1 MLAKFEKRAYAGN
14 EHVWVGKYRNLHNI
28 SHWHMEH
35 ELIACR
41 EGSAQVM
48 LDDTMF
54 NITQQQCIFCHSGCV
69 HYISAS
75 PDSLLLVCLFNEKM
89 YDPITSPF
97 TLENPVFEDRY
108 GILPKLSEIRHELQN
123 QPIFFECRTEAMIGE
138 ILVDVFRGEP
148 LRKAQWQFSDVI
160 TRYKHLDL
168 VLENFAY
175 LFIWNFQFINTA
187 FGFSFLRQIPCHKQ
201 YAPKIIDA
209 IVYFVVCQLQTD
221 RLFNFL
227 PSNQTLN
234 FVPCGFIRFVNKSFY
249 KVVAAG
255 IDPVRL
261 RLCIKLSAKS
271 VNMVNHIPRTVNIG
285 ITKTISII
293 LVFRFT

>member
-54 NITQQQCIFCHSGCV
+54 NITQQQCIFCHSGRV

-75 PDSLLLVCLFNEKM
+75 PDSVLLVCLFDEKM

-97 TLENPVFEDRY
+97 ALENPVFEDRY

-160 TRYKHLDL
+160 TRYKQLLNHIDLEYEHITYQNAVQFMNMSDAYFSRYFKRQAGMTFSQYLNVVRIEKAVQLLDS
-168 VLENFAY
+168 VPTMK
-175 LFIWNFQFINTA
+175 ITDVM
-187 FGFSFLRQIPCHKQ
+187 LR
-201 YAPKIIDA
+201 
-209 IVYFVVCQLQTD
+209 
-221 RLFNFL
+221 
-227 PSNQTLN
+227 
-234 FVPCGFIRFVNKSFY
+234 CGFNTIRSFN
-249 KVVAAG
+249 
-255 IDPVRL
+255 R
-261 RLCIKLSAKS
+261 
-271 VNMVNHIPRTVNIG
+271 
-285 ITKTISII
+285 
-293 LVFRFT
+293 VFREVTGFTPTTLPPGYVLNTRSVPTIQGSFDPTLSDAELLNE

>member
-54 NITQQQCIFCHSGCV
+54 NITQQQCIFCHSGRV

-97 TLENPVFEDRY
+97 ALENPVFEDRY

-138 ILVDVFRGEP
+138 ILVDIFRGEP

-160 TRYKHLDL
+160 TRYKQLLNYIDLEYEHITYQNAVQFMNMSDAYFSRYFKRQAGMTFSQYLNVVRIEKTVQLLDSAPTMKITD
-168 VLENFAY
+168 VM
-175 LFIWNFQFINTA
+175 
-187 FGFSFLRQIPCHKQ
+187 LR
-201 YAPKIIDA
+201 
-209 IVYFVVCQLQTD
+209 
-221 RLFNFL
+221 
-227 PSNQTLN
+227 
-234 FVPCGFIRFVNKSFY
+234 CGFNTIRSFN
-249 KVVAAG
+249 
-255 IDPVRL
+255 R
-261 RLCIKLSAKS
+261 
-271 VNMVNHIPRTVNIG
+271 
-285 ITKTISII
+285 
-293 LVFRFT
+293 VFRAVTGFTPTTLPPGYVLNTRSVPTIQGSFDPTLSDAELLNE

>member
-160 TRYKHLDL
+160 TRYKQLLNHIDLEYEHITYQNAVQFMNMSDAYFSRYFKRQAGMTFSQYLNVERIEKAVQLLDSAPTMKITD
-168 VLENFAY
+168 VM
-175 LFIWNFQFINTA
+175 
-187 FGFSFLRQIPCHKQ
+187 LR
-201 YAPKIIDA
+201 
-209 IVYFVVCQLQTD
+209 
-221 RLFNFL
+221 
-227 PSNQTLN
+227 
-234 FVPCGFIRFVNKSFY
+234 CGFNTIRSFN
-249 KVVAAG
+249 
-255 IDPVRL
+255 R
-261 RLCIKLSAKS
+261 
-271 VNMVNHIPRTVNIG
+271 
-285 ITKTISII
+285 
-293 LVFRFT
+293 VFREVTGFTPTTLPPGYVLNTRSVPTIQGSFDPTLSDAELLNE

>member
-54 NITQQQCIFCHSGCV
+54 HITQQQCIFCHSGRV

-75 PDSLLLVCLFNEKM
+75 PDSLLLVCLFDEKM

-97 TLENPVFEDRY
+97 ALENPVFEDRY

-123 QPIFFECRTEAMIGE
+123 QPIFFEYRTEAMIGE

-160 TRYKHLDL
+160 TRYKQLLNHIDL
-168 VLENFAY
+168 EYEHITYQNAVQFMNMSDAY
-175 LFIWNFQFINTA
+175 
-187 FGFSFLRQIPCHKQ
+187 FSRYFKRQAGMTFSQYLNVVRIEKAVQLLNSAPTMKITDVMLR
-201 YAPKIIDA
+201 
-209 IVYFVVCQLQTD
+209 
-221 RLFNFL
+221 
-227 PSNQTLN
+227 
-234 FVPCGFIRFVNKSFY
+234 CGFNTIRSFN
-249 KVVAAG
+249 
-255 IDPVRL
+255 R
-261 RLCIKLSAKS
+261 
-271 VNMVNHIPRTVNIG
+271 
-285 ITKTISII
+285 
-293 LVFRFT
+293 VFREVTGFTPTTLPPGYVLNTRSVPTIQGSFDPTLSDAELLNE

>member
-54 NITQQQCIFCHSGCV
+54 NITQQQCIFCHSGCI

-160 TRYKHLDL
+160 TRYKQLLNHIDLEYEHITYRNAVQFMNMSDAYFSRYFKRQAGMTFSQYLNVVRNEKAVQLLDSAPTMKITD
-168 VLENFAY
+168 VM
-175 LFIWNFQFINTA
+175 
-187 FGFSFLRQIPCHKQ
+187 LR
-201 YAPKIIDA
+201 
-209 IVYFVVCQLQTD
+209 
-221 RLFNFL
+221 
-227 PSNQTLN
+227 
-234 FVPCGFIRFVNKSFY
+234 CGFNTIRSFN
-249 KVVAAG
+249 
-255 IDPVRL
+255 R
-261 RLCIKLSAKS
+261 
-271 VNMVNHIPRTVNIG
+271 
-285 ITKTISII
+285 
-293 LVFRFT
+293 VFREVTGFTPTTLPPGYVLNTRSVPTIQGSFDPTLSDAELLNE

>member
-54 NITQQQCIFCHSGCV
+54 HITQQQCIFCHSGRV

-75 PDSLLLVCLFNEKM
+75 PDSVLLVCLFDEKL

-97 TLENPVFEDRY
+97 ALENPVFEDRY

-160 TRYKHLDL
+160 TRYKQLLNHIDLEYEHITYQNAVQFMNMSDAYFSRYFKRQAGMTFSQYLNVVRIEKSVQLLDSAPTMKITD
-168 VLENFAY
+168 VM
-175 LFIWNFQFINTA
+175 
-187 FGFSFLRQIPCHKQ
+187 LR
-201 YAPKIIDA
+201 
-209 IVYFVVCQLQTD
+209 
-221 RLFNFL
+221 
-227 PSNQTLN
+227 
-234 FVPCGFIRFVNKSFY
+234 CGFNTIRSFN
-249 KVVAAG
+249 
-255 IDPVRL
+255 R
-261 RLCIKLSAKS
+261 
-271 VNMVNHIPRTVNIG
+271 
-285 ITKTISII
+285 
-293 LVFRFT
+293 VFREVTGFTPTTLPPGYVLNTRSVPTIQGSFDPTLSDAELLNE

>member
-54 NITQQQCIFCHSGCV
+54 NITQQQCIFCHSGRV

-97 TLENPVFEDRY
+97 ALENPVFEDRY

-160 TRYKHLDL
+160 TRYKQLLNYIDLEYEHITYRNAVQFMNMSDAYFSRYFKRQAGMTFSQYLNVVRIEKAVQLLDSAPTMKITD
-168 VLENFAY
+168 VM
-175 LFIWNFQFINTA
+175 
-187 FGFSFLRQIPCHKQ
+187 LR
-201 YAPKIIDA
+201 
-209 IVYFVVCQLQTD
+209 
-221 RLFNFL
+221 
-227 PSNQTLN
+227 
-234 FVPCGFIRFVNKSFY
+234 CGFNTIRSFN
-249 KVVAAG
+249 
-255 IDPVRL
+255 R
-261 RLCIKLSAKS
+261 
-271 VNMVNHIPRTVNIG
+271 
-285 ITKTISII
+285 
-293 LVFRFT
+293 VFREVTGFTPTTLPPGYVLNTRSVPTIQGSFDPTLSDAELLNE

>member
-160 TRYKHLDL
+160 TRYKQLLNHIDLEYEHITYRNAVQFMNMSDAYFSRYFKRQAGMTFSQYLNVVRIEKAVQLLDSAPTMKITD
-168 VLENFAY
+168 VM
-175 LFIWNFQFINTA
+175 
-187 FGFSFLRQIPCHKQ
+187 LR
-201 YAPKIIDA
+201 
-209 IVYFVVCQLQTD
+209 
-221 RLFNFL
+221 
-227 PSNQTLN
+227 
-234 FVPCGFIRFVNKSFY
+234 CGFNTIRSFN
-249 KVVAAG
+249 
-255 IDPVRL
+255 R
-261 RLCIKLSAKS
+261 
-271 VNMVNHIPRTVNIG
+271 
-285 ITKTISII
+285 
-293 LVFRFT
+293 VFREVTGFTPTALPPGYVLNTRSVPTIQGSFDPTLSDAELLNE

>member
-97 TLENPVFEDRY
+97 ALENPVFEDRY

-148 LRKAQWQFSDVI
+148 LRRAQWQFSNVI
-160 TRYKHLDL
+160 TRYKQLLNHIDLEYEHITYQNAVQFMNMSDAYFSRYFKRQAGMTFSQYLNVVRIEKAVQLLDSAPTMKITD
-168 VLENFAY
+168 VM
-175 LFIWNFQFINTA
+175 
-187 FGFSFLRQIPCHKQ
+187 LR
-201 YAPKIIDA
+201 
-209 IVYFVVCQLQTD
+209 
-221 RLFNFL
+221 
-227 PSNQTLN
+227 
-234 FVPCGFIRFVNKSFY
+234 CGFNTIRSFN
-249 KVVAAG
+249 
-255 IDPVRL
+255 R
-261 RLCIKLSAKS
+261 
-271 VNMVNHIPRTVNIG
+271 
-285 ITKTISII
+285 
-293 LVFRFT
+293 VFREVTGFTPTTLPPGYVLNTRSVPTIQGSFDPTLSDAELLNE

>member
-54 NITQQQCIFCHSGCV
+54 NITQQQCIFCHSGRV

-97 TLENPVFEDRY
+97 ALENPVFEDRY

-138 ILVDVFRGEP
+138 ILVDIFRGEP

-160 TRYKHLDL
+160 TRYKQLLNYIDLEYEHITYQNAVQFMNMSDAYFSRYFKRQAGITFSQYLNVVRIEKAVQLLDSAPTMKITD
-168 VLENFAY
+168 VM
-175 LFIWNFQFINTA
+175 
-187 FGFSFLRQIPCHKQ
+187 LR
-201 YAPKIIDA
+201 
-209 IVYFVVCQLQTD
+209 
-221 RLFNFL
+221 
-227 PSNQTLN
+227 
-234 FVPCGFIRFVNKSFY
+234 CGFNTIRSFN
-249 KVVAAG
+249 
-255 IDPVRL
+255 R
-261 RLCIKLSAKS
+261 
-271 VNMVNHIPRTVNIG
+271 
-285 ITKTISII
+285 
-293 LVFRFT
+293 VFRAVTGFTPTTLPPGYVLNTRSVPTIQGSFDPTLSDAELLNE

>member
-54 NITQQQCIFCHSGCV
+54 NITQQQCIFCHSGRV

-75 PDSLLLVCLFNEKM
+75 PDSVLLVCLFDEKM

-97 TLENPVFEDRY
+97 ALENPVFEDRY
-108 GILPKLSEIRHELQN
+108 GILAKLSEIRHELQN

-160 TRYKHLDL
+160 TRYKQLLNHIDLEYEHITYQNAVQFMNMSDAYFSRYFKRQAGMTFSQYLNVVRIEKAVQLLDSAPTMKITD
-168 VLENFAY
+168 VM
-175 LFIWNFQFINTA
+175 
-187 FGFSFLRQIPCHKQ
+187 LR
-201 YAPKIIDA
+201 
-209 IVYFVVCQLQTD
+209 
-221 RLFNFL
+221 
-227 PSNQTLN
+227 
-234 FVPCGFIRFVNKSFY
+234 CGFNTIRSFN
-249 KVVAAG
+249 
-255 IDPVRL
+255 R
-261 RLCIKLSAKS
+261 
-271 VNMVNHIPRTVNIG
+271 
-285 ITKTISII
+285 
-293 LVFRFT
+293 VFREVTGFTPTTLPPGYVLNTRSVPTIQGSFDPTLSDAELLNE

>member
-54 NITQQQCIFCHSGCV
+54 NITQQQCIFCHSGRV

-97 TLENPVFEDRY
+97 ALENPVFEDRY

-160 TRYKHLDL
+160 TRYKQLLNHIDLEYEHITYQNAVQFMNMSDAYFSRYFKRQAGMTFSQYLNVVRIEKAVQLLDSAPTMKITD
-168 VLENFAY
+168 VM
-175 LFIWNFQFINTA
+175 
-187 FGFSFLRQIPCHKQ
+187 LR
-201 YAPKIIDA
+201 
-209 IVYFVVCQLQTD
+209 
-221 RLFNFL
+221 
-227 PSNQTLN
+227 
-234 FVPCGFIRFVNKSFY
+234 CGFNTIRSFN
-249 KVVAAG
+249 
-255 IDPVRL
+255 R
-261 RLCIKLSAKS
+261 
-271 VNMVNHIPRTVNIG
+271 
-285 ITKTISII
+285 
-293 LVFRFT
+293 VFREVTGFTPTTLPPGYVLNTRSVPTIQGSFDPTLSDAELLNE

>member
-54 NITQQQCIFCHSGCV
+54 NITQQQCIFCHSGRV

-97 TLENPVFEDRY
+97 ALENPVFEDRY

-160 TRYKHLDL
+160 THYKQLLNYIDLEYEHITYQNAVQFMNMSDAYFSRYFKRQAGMTFSQYLNVVRIEKAVQLLDSAPTMKITD
-168 VLENFAY
+168 VM
-175 LFIWNFQFINTA
+175 
-187 FGFSFLRQIPCHKQ
+187 LR
-201 YAPKIIDA
+201 
-209 IVYFVVCQLQTD
+209 
-221 RLFNFL
+221 
-227 PSNQTLN
+227 
-234 FVPCGFIRFVNKSFY
+234 CGFNTIRSFN
-249 KVVAAG
+249 
-255 IDPVRL
+255 R
-261 RLCIKLSAKS
+261 
-271 VNMVNHIPRTVNIG
+271 
-285 ITKTISII
+285 
-293 LVFRFT
+293 VFRAVTGFTPTTLPPGYVLNTRSVPTIQGSFDPTLSDAELLNE

>member
-160 TRYKHLDL
+160 TRYKQLLNYIDLEYEHITYRNAVQFMNMSDAYFSRYFKRQAGMTFSQYLNVVRIEKAVQLLDSAPTMKITD
-168 VLENFAY
+168 VM
-175 LFIWNFQFINTA
+175 
-187 FGFSFLRQIPCHKQ
+187 LR
-201 YAPKIIDA
+201 
-209 IVYFVVCQLQTD
+209 
-221 RLFNFL
+221 
-227 PSNQTLN
+227 
-234 FVPCGFIRFVNKSFY
+234 CGFNTIRSFN
-249 KVVAAG
+249 
-255 IDPVRL
+255 R
-261 RLCIKLSAKS
+261 
-271 VNMVNHIPRTVNIG
+271 
-285 ITKTISII
+285 
-293 LVFRFT
+293 VFRAVTGFTPTTLPPGYVLNTRSVPTIQGSFDPTLSDAELLNE

>member
-54 NITQQQCIFCHSGCV
+54 NITQQQCIFCHSGRV

-75 PDSLLLVCLFNEKM
+75 PDSLLLVCLFDEKM

-97 TLENPVFEDRY
+97 ALENPVFEDRY

-123 QPIFFECRTEAMIGE
+123 QPIFFECRTEAMMGE
-138 ILVDVFRGEP
+138 ILVDIFRGEP

-160 TRYKHLDL
+160 TRYKQLLNHIDL
-168 VLENFAY
+168 EYEHITYQNAVQFMNMSDAY
-175 LFIWNFQFINTA
+175 
-187 FGFSFLRQIPCHKQ
+187 FSRYFKRQAGMTFSQYLNVVRIEKAVQLLNSAPTMKITDVMLR
-201 YAPKIIDA
+201 
-209 IVYFVVCQLQTD
+209 
-221 RLFNFL
+221 
-227 PSNQTLN
+227 
-234 FVPCGFIRFVNKSFY
+234 CGFNTIRSFN
-249 KVVAAG
+249 
-255 IDPVRL
+255 R
-261 RLCIKLSAKS
+261 
-271 VNMVNHIPRTVNIG
+271 
-285 ITKTISII
+285 
-293 LVFRFT
+293 VFREVTGFTPTTLPAGYVLNTRSVPTIQGSFDPTLSDAELLNE

>member
-54 NITQQQCIFCHSGCV
+54 NITQQQCIFCHSGRV

-75 PDSLLLVCLFNEKM
+75 PDSVLLVCLFDEKM

-97 TLENPVFEDRY
+97 ALENPVFEDRY

-160 TRYKHLDL
+160 TRYKQLLNHIDLEYEHITYQNAVQFMNMSDAYFSRYFKRQAGMTFSQYLNVVRIEKAVQLLDSAPTMKITD
-168 VLENFAY
+168 VM
-175 LFIWNFQFINTA
+175 
-187 FGFSFLRQIPCHKQ
+187 LR
-201 YAPKIIDA
+201 
-209 IVYFVVCQLQTD
+209 
-221 RLFNFL
+221 
-227 PSNQTLN
+227 
-234 FVPCGFIRFVNKSFY
+234 CGFNTIRSFN
-249 KVVAAG
+249 
-255 IDPVRL
+255 R
-261 RLCIKLSAKS
+261 
-271 VNMVNHIPRTVNIG
+271 
-285 ITKTISII
+285 
-293 LVFRFT
+293 VFREVTGFTPTTLPAGYVLNTRSVPTIQGSFDPTLSDAELLNE

>member
-138 ILVDVFRGEP
+138 ILVDVLRGEP

-160 TRYKHLDL
+160 TRYKQLLNHIDLEYEHITYRNAVQFMNMSDAYFSRYFKRQAGMTFSQYLNVVRIEKAVQLLDSAPTMKITD
-168 VLENFAY
+168 VM
-175 LFIWNFQFINTA
+175 
-187 FGFSFLRQIPCHKQ
+187 LR
-201 YAPKIIDA
+201 
-209 IVYFVVCQLQTD
+209 
-221 RLFNFL
+221 
-227 PSNQTLN
+227 
-234 FVPCGFIRFVNKSFY
+234 CGFNTIRSFN
-249 KVVAAG
+249 
-255 IDPVRL
+255 R
-261 RLCIKLSAKS
+261 
-271 VNMVNHIPRTVNIG
+271 
-285 ITKTISII
+285 
-293 LVFRFT
+293 VFREVTGFTPTTLPPGYVLNTRSVPTIQGSFDPTLSDAELLNE

>member
-54 NITQQQCIFCHSGCV
+54 NITRQQCIFCHSGRV

-97 TLENPVFEDRY
+97 ALENPVFEDRY

-160 TRYKHLDL
+160 TRYKQLLNYIDLEYEHITYQNAVQFMNMSDAYFSRYFKRQAGMTFSQYLNVVRIEKAVQLLDSAPTMKITD
-168 VLENFAY
+168 VM
-175 LFIWNFQFINTA
+175 
-187 FGFSFLRQIPCHKQ
+187 LR
-201 YAPKIIDA
+201 
-209 IVYFVVCQLQTD
+209 
-221 RLFNFL
+221 
-227 PSNQTLN
+227 
-234 FVPCGFIRFVNKSFY
+234 CGFNTIRSFN
-249 KVVAAG
+249 
-255 IDPVRL
+255 R
-261 RLCIKLSAKS
+261 
-271 VNMVNHIPRTVNIG
+271 
-285 ITKTISII
+285 
-293 LVFRFT
+293 VFRAVTGFTPTTLPPGYVLNTRSVPTIQGSFDPTLSDAELLNE

>member
-35 ELIACR
+35 ELISCR

-97 TLENPVFEDRY
+97 ALENPVFEDRY

-160 TRYKHLDL
+160 TRYKQLLNHIDLEYEHITYQNAVQFMNMSDAYFSRYFKRQAGMTFSQYLNVVRIEKAVQLLDSAPTMKITD
-168 VLENFAY
+168 VM
-175 LFIWNFQFINTA
+175 
-187 FGFSFLRQIPCHKQ
+187 LR
-201 YAPKIIDA
+201 
-209 IVYFVVCQLQTD
+209 
-221 RLFNFL
+221 
-227 PSNQTLN
+227 
-234 FVPCGFIRFVNKSFY
+234 CGFNTIRSFN
-249 KVVAAG
+249 
-255 IDPVRL
+255 R
-261 RLCIKLSAKS
+261 
-271 VNMVNHIPRTVNIG
+271 
-285 ITKTISII
+285 
-293 LVFRFT
+293 VFREVTGFTPTTLPPGYVLNTRSVPTIQGSFDPTLSDAELLNE

>member
-54 NITQQQCIFCHSGCV
+54 NITQQQCIFCHSGRV

-97 TLENPVFEDRY
+97 ALENPVFEDRY

-160 TRYKHLDL
+160 TRYKQLLNYIDLEYEHITYQNAVQFMNMSDAYFSCYFKRQAGMTFSQYLNVVRIEKAVQLLDSAPTMKITD
-168 VLENFAY
+168 VM
-175 LFIWNFQFINTA
+175 
-187 FGFSFLRQIPCHKQ
+187 LR
-201 YAPKIIDA
+201 
-209 IVYFVVCQLQTD
+209 
-221 RLFNFL
+221 
-227 PSNQTLN
+227 
-234 FVPCGFIRFVNKSFY
+234 CGFNTIRSFN
-249 KVVAAG
+249 
-255 IDPVRL
+255 R
-261 RLCIKLSAKS
+261 
-271 VNMVNHIPRTVNIG
+271 
-285 ITKTISII
+285 
-293 LVFRFT
+293 VFRAVTGFTPTTLPPGYVLNTRSVPTIQGSFDPTLSDAELLNE

>member
-54 NITQQQCIFCHSGCV
+54 NITQQQCIFCHSGRV

-97 TLENPVFEDRY
+97 ALENPVFEDRY

-138 ILVDVFRGEP
+138 ILVDIFRGEP
-148 LRKAQWQFSDVI
+148 LRKAQWQFSAVI
-160 TRYKHLDL
+160 TRYKQLLNYIDL
-168 VLENFAY
+168 EYEHITYQNAVQFMNMSDAY
-175 LFIWNFQFINTA
+175 
-187 FGFSFLRQIPCHKQ
+187 FSRYFKRQAGMTFSQYLNVVRIEKAVQLLNSAPTMKITDVMLR
-201 YAPKIIDA
+201 
-209 IVYFVVCQLQTD
+209 
-221 RLFNFL
+221 
-227 PSNQTLN
+227 
-234 FVPCGFIRFVNKSFY
+234 CGFNTIRSFN
-249 KVVAAG
+249 
-255 IDPVRL
+255 R
-261 RLCIKLSAKS
+261 
-271 VNMVNHIPRTVNIG
+271 
-285 ITKTISII
+285 
-293 LVFRFT
+293 VFRAVTGFTPTTLPPGYVLNTRSVPTIQGSFDPTLSDAELLNE

>member
-54 NITQQQCIFCHSGCV
+54 NITQQQCIFCHSGRV

-97 TLENPVFEDRY
+97 ALENPVFEDQY

-160 TRYKHLDL
+160 TRYKQLLNYIDLEYEHITYQNAVQFMNMSDAYFSRYFKRQAGMTFSQYLNVVRIEKAVQLLDSAPTMKITD
-168 VLENFAY
+168 VM
-175 LFIWNFQFINTA
+175 
-187 FGFSFLRQIPCHKQ
+187 LR
-201 YAPKIIDA
+201 
-209 IVYFVVCQLQTD
+209 
-221 RLFNFL
+221 
-227 PSNQTLN
+227 
-234 FVPCGFIRFVNKSFY
+234 CGFNTIRSFN
-249 KVVAAG
+249 
-255 IDPVRL
+255 R
-261 RLCIKLSAKS
+261 
-271 VNMVNHIPRTVNIG
+271 
-285 ITKTISII
+285 
-293 LVFRFT
+293 VFRAVTGFTPTTLPPGYVLNTRSVPTIQGSFDPTLSDAELLNE

>member
-1 MLAKFEKRAYAGN
+1 MIAKFEKRAYAGN

-54 NITQQQCIFCHSGCV
+54 NITQQQCIFCHSGRV

-75 PDSLLLVCLFNEKM
+75 PDSVLLVCLFDEKM

-97 TLENPVFEDRY
+97 ALENPVFEDRY

-160 TRYKHLDL
+160 TRYKQLLNHIDL
-168 VLENFAY
+168 EYEHITYQNAVQFMNMSDAY
-175 LFIWNFQFINTA
+175 
-187 FGFSFLRQIPCHKQ
+187 FSRYFKRQAGMTFSQYLNVVRIEKAVQLLGSAPTMKITDVMLR
-201 YAPKIIDA
+201 
-209 IVYFVVCQLQTD
+209 
-221 RLFNFL
+221 
-227 PSNQTLN
+227 
-234 FVPCGFIRFVNKSFY
+234 CGFNTIRSFN
-249 KVVAAG
+249 
-255 IDPVRL
+255 R
-261 RLCIKLSAKS
+261 
-271 VNMVNHIPRTVNIG
+271 
-285 ITKTISII
+285 
-293 LVFRFT
+293 VFREVTGFTPTTLPPGYVLNTRSVPTIQGSFDPTLSDAELLNE

>member
-1 MLAKFEKRAYAGN
+1 MLARFEKRAYAGN

-54 NITQQQCIFCHSGCV
+54 NITQQQCIFCHSGRV

-97 TLENPVFEDRY
+97 ALENPVFEDRY

-160 TRYKHLDL
+160 TRYKQLLNYIDLEYEHITYQNAVQFMNMSDAYFSRYFKRQAGMTFSQYLNVVRIEKDVQLLDSAPTMKITD
-168 VLENFAY
+168 VM
-175 LFIWNFQFINTA
+175 
-187 FGFSFLRQIPCHKQ
+187 LR
-201 YAPKIIDA
+201 
-209 IVYFVVCQLQTD
+209 
-221 RLFNFL
+221 
-227 PSNQTLN
+227 
-234 FVPCGFIRFVNKSFY
+234 CGFNTIRSFN
-249 KVVAAG
+249 
-255 IDPVRL
+255 R
-261 RLCIKLSAKS
+261 
-271 VNMVNHIPRTVNIG
+271 
-285 ITKTISII
+285 
-293 LVFRFT
+293 VFRAVTGFTPTTLPPGYVLNTRSVPTIQGSFDPTLSDAELLNE

>member
-54 NITQQQCIFCHSGCV
+54 NITHQQCIFCHSGCV

-97 TLENPVFEDRY
+97 ALENPVFEDRY

-160 TRYKHLDL
+160 TRYKQLLNHIDLEYEHITYQNAVQFMNMSDAYFSRYFKRQAGMTFSQYLNVVRIEKAVQLLDSAPTMKITD
-168 VLENFAY
+168 VM
-175 LFIWNFQFINTA
+175 
-187 FGFSFLRQIPCHKQ
+187 LR
-201 YAPKIIDA
+201 
-209 IVYFVVCQLQTD
+209 
-221 RLFNFL
+221 
-227 PSNQTLN
+227 
-234 FVPCGFIRFVNKSFY
+234 CGFNTIRSFN
-249 KVVAAG
+249 
-255 IDPVRL
+255 R
-261 RLCIKLSAKS
+261 
-271 VNMVNHIPRTVNIG
+271 
-285 ITKTISII
+285 
-293 LVFRFT
+293 VFREVTGFTPTTLPPGYVLNTRSVPTIQGSFDPTLSDAELLNE

>member
-54 NITQQQCIFCHSGCV
+54 NITQQQCIFCHSGRV

-97 TLENPVFEDRY
+97 ALENPVFEDRY

-160 TRYKHLDL
+160 TRYKQLL
-168 VLENFAY
+168 NYIVGNM
-175 LFIWNFQFINTA
+175 NT
-187 FGFSFLRQIPCHKQ
+187 SH
-201 YAPKIIDA
+201 
-209 IVYFVVCQLQTD
+209 
-221 RLFNFL
+221 
-227 PSNQTLN
+227 
-234 FVPCGFIRFVNKSFY
+234 IRMPYN
-249 KVVAAG
+249 
-255 IDPVRL
+255 L
-261 RLCIKLSAKS
+261 
-271 VNMVNHIPRTVNIG
+271 
-285 ITKTISII
+285 
-293 LVFRFT
+293 

>member
-97 TLENPVFEDRY
+97 ALENPVFEDRY
-108 GILPKLSEIRHELQN
+108 GILPKLSEIRHKLQN

-160 TRYKHLDL
+160 TRYKQLLNHIDLEYEHITYQNAVQFMNMSDAYFSRYFKRQAGMTFSQYLNVVRIEKAVQLLDSAPTMKITD
-168 VLENFAY
+168 VM
-175 LFIWNFQFINTA
+175 
-187 FGFSFLRQIPCHKQ
+187 LR
-201 YAPKIIDA
+201 
-209 IVYFVVCQLQTD
+209 
-221 RLFNFL
+221 
-227 PSNQTLN
+227 
-234 FVPCGFIRFVNKSFY
+234 CGFNTIRSFN
-249 KVVAAG
+249 
-255 IDPVRL
+255 R
-261 RLCIKLSAKS
+261 
-271 VNMVNHIPRTVNIG
+271 
-285 ITKTISII
+285 
-293 LVFRFT
+293 VFREVTGFTPTTLPPGYVLNTRSVPTIQGSFDPTLSDAELLNE

>member
-97 TLENPVFEDRY
+97 ALENPVFEDRY

-160 TRYKHLDL
+160 TRYKQLLNHIDLEYEHITYQNAVQFMNMSDAYFSRYFKRQAGMTFSQYLNVVRIEKAVQLLDSAPTMKITD
-168 VLENFAY
+168 VM
-175 LFIWNFQFINTA
+175 
-187 FGFSFLRQIPCHKQ
+187 LR
-201 YAPKIIDA
+201 
-209 IVYFVVCQLQTD
+209 
-221 RLFNFL
+221 
-227 PSNQTLN
+227 
-234 FVPCGFIRFVNKSFY
+234 CGFNTIRSFN
-249 KVVAAG
+249 
-255 IDPVRL
+255 R
-261 RLCIKLSAKS
+261 
-271 VNMVNHIPRTVNIG
+271 
-285 ITKTISII
+285 
-293 LVFRFT
+293 VFREVTGFTPTTLPPGYVLNTRSVPTIQDSFDPTLSDAELLNE

>member
-14 EHVWVGKYRNLHNI
+14 EHVWVGKYRNLHSI

-160 TRYKHLDL
+160 TRYKQLLNHIDLEYEHITYRNAVQFMNMSDAYFSRYFKRQAGMTFSQYLNVVRIEKAVQLLDSAPTMKITD
-168 VLENFAY
+168 VM
-175 LFIWNFQFINTA
+175 
-187 FGFSFLRQIPCHKQ
+187 LR
-201 YAPKIIDA
+201 
-209 IVYFVVCQLQTD
+209 
-221 RLFNFL
+221 
-227 PSNQTLN
+227 
-234 FVPCGFIRFVNKSFY
+234 CGFNTIRSFN
-249 KVVAAG
+249 
-255 IDPVRL
+255 R
-261 RLCIKLSAKS
+261 
-271 VNMVNHIPRTVNIG
+271 
-285 ITKTISII
+285 
-293 LVFRFT
+293 VFREVTGFTPTTLPPGYVLNTRSVPTIQGSFDPTLSDAELLNE

>member
-54 NITQQQCIFCHSGCV
+54 NITQQQCIFCHSGRV

-75 PDSLLLVCLFNEKM
+75 PDSVLLVCLFDEKM

-97 TLENPVFEDRY
+97 ALENPVFEDRY

-160 TRYKHLDL
+160 TRYKQLLNHIDLEYEHITYQNAVQFMNMSDAYFSRYFKRQAGMTFSQYLNVVRIEKAVQLLDSAPTMKITD
-168 VLENFAY
+168 VM
-175 LFIWNFQFINTA
+175 
-187 FGFSFLRQIPCHKQ
+187 LR
-201 YAPKIIDA
+201 
-209 IVYFVVCQLQTD
+209 
-221 RLFNFL
+221 
-227 PSNQTLN
+227 
-234 FVPCGFIRFVNKSFY
+234 CGFNTIRSFN
-249 KVVAAG
+249 
-255 IDPVRL
+255 R
-261 RLCIKLSAKS
+261 
-271 VNMVNHIPRTVNIG
+271 
-285 ITKTISII
+285 
-293 LVFRFT
+293 VFREVTGFTPTTLPPGYVLNARSVPTIQGSFDPTLSDAELLNE

>member
-54 NITQQQCIFCHSGCV
+54 NITQQQCIFCHSGRV

-75 PDSLLLVCLFNEKM
+75 PDSLLLVCLFDEKM

-97 TLENPVFEDRY
+97 ALENPVFEDRY

-123 QPIFFECRTEAMIGE
+123 QPIFFEYRTEAMIGE

-160 TRYKHLDL
+160 TRYKQLLNHIDL
-168 VLENFAY
+168 EYEHITYQNAVQFMNMSDAY
-175 LFIWNFQFINTA
+175 
-187 FGFSFLRQIPCHKQ
+187 FSRYFKRQAGMTFSQYLNVVRIEKAVQLLNSAPTMKITDVMLR
-201 YAPKIIDA
+201 
-209 IVYFVVCQLQTD
+209 
-221 RLFNFL
+221 
-227 PSNQTLN
+227 
-234 FVPCGFIRFVNKSFY
+234 CGFNTIRSFN
-249 KVVAAG
+249 
-255 IDPVRL
+255 R
-261 RLCIKLSAKS
+261 
-271 VNMVNHIPRTVNIG
+271 
-285 ITKTISII
+285 
-293 LVFRFT
+293 VFREVTGFTPTTLPPGYVLNTRSVPTIQGSFDPTLSDAELLNE

>member
-160 TRYKHLDL
+160 TRYKQLLNHIDLEYEHITYRNAVQFMNMSDAYFSRYFKRQAGMTFSQYLNVVRIEKAVQLLDSDPTMKITD
-168 VLENFAY
+168 VM
-175 LFIWNFQFINTA
+175 
-187 FGFSFLRQIPCHKQ
+187 LR
-201 YAPKIIDA
+201 
-209 IVYFVVCQLQTD
+209 
-221 RLFNFL
+221 
-227 PSNQTLN
+227 
-234 FVPCGFIRFVNKSFY
+234 CGFNTIRSFN
-249 KVVAAG
+249 
-255 IDPVRL
+255 R
-261 RLCIKLSAKS
+261 
-271 VNMVNHIPRTVNIG
+271 
-285 ITKTISII
+285 
-293 LVFRFT
+293 VFREVTGFTPTTLPPGYVLNTRSVPTIQGSFDPTLSDAKLLNE

>member
-160 TRYKHLDL
+160 TRYKQLLNHIDLEYEHITYRNAVQFMNMSDAYFSRYFKRQAGMTFSQYLNVVRIEKAVQLLDSAPTMKITD
-168 VLENFAY
+168 VM
-175 LFIWNFQFINTA
+175 
-187 FGFSFLRQIPCHKQ
+187 LR
-201 YAPKIIDA
+201 
-209 IVYFVVCQLQTD
+209 
-221 RLFNFL
+221 
-227 PSNQTLN
+227 
-234 FVPCGFIRFVNKSFY
+234 CGFNTIRSFN
-249 KVVAAG
+249 
-255 IDPVRL
+255 R
-261 RLCIKLSAKS
+261 
-271 VNMVNHIPRTVNIG
+271 
-285 ITKTISII
+285 
-293 LVFRFT
+293 VFREVTGFTPTTLPAGYVLNTRSVPTIQGSFDPTLSDAELLNE

>member
-1 MLAKFEKRAYAGN
+1 MLAKFEKRAYVGN

-54 NITQQQCIFCHSGCV
+54 NITQQQCIFCHSGRV

-75 PDSLLLVCLFNEKM
+75 PDSVLLVCLFDEKM

-97 TLENPVFEDRY
+97 ALENPVFEDRY

-160 TRYKHLDL
+160 TRYKQLLNHIDLEYEHITYQNAVQFMNMSDAYFSRYFKRQAGMTFSQYLNVVRIEKAVQLLDSAPTMKITD
-168 VLENFAY
+168 VM
-175 LFIWNFQFINTA
+175 
-187 FGFSFLRQIPCHKQ
+187 LR
-201 YAPKIIDA
+201 
-209 IVYFVVCQLQTD
+209 
-221 RLFNFL
+221 
-227 PSNQTLN
+227 
-234 FVPCGFIRFVNKSFY
+234 CGFNTIRSFN
-249 KVVAAG
+249 
-255 IDPVRL
+255 R
-261 RLCIKLSAKS
+261 
-271 VNMVNHIPRTVNIG
+271 
-285 ITKTISII
+285 
-293 LVFRFT
+293 VFREVTGFTPTTLPPGYVLNTRSVPTIQGSFDPTLSDAELLNE

>member
-160 TRYKHLDL
+160 TRYKQLLNHIDLEYEHITYRNAVQFMNMSDAYFSRYFKRQAGMTISQYLNVVRIEKAVQLLDSAPTMKITD
-168 VLENFAY
+168 VM
-175 LFIWNFQFINTA
+175 
-187 FGFSFLRQIPCHKQ
+187 LR
-201 YAPKIIDA
+201 
-209 IVYFVVCQLQTD
+209 
-221 RLFNFL
+221 
-227 PSNQTLN
+227 
-234 FVPCGFIRFVNKSFY
+234 CGFNTIRSFN
-249 KVVAAG
+249 
-255 IDPVRL
+255 R
-261 RLCIKLSAKS
+261 
-271 VNMVNHIPRTVNIG
+271 
-285 ITKTISII
+285 
-293 LVFRFT
+293 VFREVTGFTPTTLPPGYVLNTRSVPTIQGSFDPTLSDAELLNE

>member
-54 NITQQQCIFCHSGCV
+54 NITQQQCIFCHSGRV

-75 PDSLLLVCLFNEKM
+75 PDSLLLVCLFDEKM

-97 TLENPVFEDRY
+97 ALENPVFEDRY

-138 ILVDVFRGEP
+138 ILVDVFRGES

-160 TRYKHLDL
+160 TRYKQLLNHIDLEYEHITYQNAVQFMNMSDAYFSRYFKRQAGMTFSQYLNVVRIEKAVQLLDSAPTMKITD
-168 VLENFAY
+168 VM
-175 LFIWNFQFINTA
+175 
-187 FGFSFLRQIPCHKQ
+187 LR
-201 YAPKIIDA
+201 
-209 IVYFVVCQLQTD
+209 
-221 RLFNFL
+221 
-227 PSNQTLN
+227 
-234 FVPCGFIRFVNKSFY
+234 CGFNTIRSFN
-249 KVVAAG
+249 
-255 IDPVRL
+255 R
-261 RLCIKLSAKS
+261 
-271 VNMVNHIPRTVNIG
+271 
-285 ITKTISII
+285 
-293 LVFRFT
+293 VFREVTGFTPTTLPPGYVLNTRSVPTIQGSFDPTLSDAELLNE

>member
-54 NITQQQCIFCHSGCV
+54 NITQQQCIFCPSGRV

-97 TLENPVFEDRY
+97 ALENPVFEDRY
-108 GILPKLSEIRHELQN
+108 GILTKLSEIRHELQN

-160 TRYKHLDL
+160 TRYKQFLNHIDL
-168 VLENFAY
+168 EYEHITYQNAVQFMNMSDAYFSRYFKRQAGMTFSQYLNVVRIEKAVQLLESAPTMK
-175 LFIWNFQFINTA
+175 ITDVM
-187 FGFSFLRQIPCHKQ
+187 LR
-201 YAPKIIDA
+201 
-209 IVYFVVCQLQTD
+209 
-221 RLFNFL
+221 
-227 PSNQTLN
+227 
-234 FVPCGFIRFVNKSFY
+234 CGFNTIRSFN
-249 KVVAAG
+249 
-255 IDPVRL
+255 R
-261 RLCIKLSAKS
+261 
-271 VNMVNHIPRTVNIG
+271 
-285 ITKTISII
+285 
-293 LVFRFT
+293 VFRAVTGFTPTTLPPGYVLNTRSVPTIQGSFDPTLSDAELLNE

>member
-97 TLENPVFEDRY
+97 ALENPVFEDRY

-160 TRYKHLDL
+160 TRYKQLLNHIDLEYEHITYQNAVQFMNMSDAYFSRYFKRQAGMTFSQYLNVVRIEKAVQLLDSAPTIKITD
-168 VLENFAY
+168 VM
-175 LFIWNFQFINTA
+175 
-187 FGFSFLRQIPCHKQ
+187 LR
-201 YAPKIIDA
+201 
-209 IVYFVVCQLQTD
+209 
-221 RLFNFL
+221 
-227 PSNQTLN
+227 
-234 FVPCGFIRFVNKSFY
+234 CGFNTIRSFN
-249 KVVAAG
+249 
-255 IDPVRL
+255 R
-261 RLCIKLSAKS
+261 
-271 VNMVNHIPRTVNIG
+271 
-285 ITKTISII
+285 
-293 LVFRFT
+293 VFREVTGFTPTTLPPGYVLNTRSVPTIQGSFDPTLSDAELLNE